1 MTRYLKNFWVIIPVL
16 IVIAVSIINLLG
28 GVRISDDRFQNF
40 LKSADVKVIES
51 NKIYVKI
58 GFGLTFVAKDVSIKI
73 QNFDFKAEEMLI
85 KKSLFGSGISD
96 FTIINGNISVFTQK
110 EDTIYSKIFKLREI
124 LFPSHK
130 TLSKKNALYFKNTS
144 LFLTSKDANLTMAIN
159 NFNGEILGKGERVEI
174 EGDFELNNELYKIE
188 GSIGGNND
196 FGVEVNNNSTIN
208 KNFAIA
214 ISGDNLTFR
223 AFLNKENKGEIAFS
237 VNNITNFLNILT
249 PNTLKVDFGDYDG
262 IKNALYFKT
271 NFAFNDV
278 RKSLEFNV
286 AKIQLFGG
294 KEEDVIIE
302 NSKNDIY
309 KIFINIDSLKIAK
322 EGRLPKLIPPASN
335 VPSLQFGQLIPE
347 ITVLFDVKINEIE
360 LAGVGEKNIIS
371 NISASGR
378 LGYGEVDFNSFFVVN
393 EGLKVLL
400 EGFLYNYES
409 PIRKSLVKVKLE
421 GRDFN
426 LSNTNIIDSV
436 RYKGGERSHFKSS
449 FNFVMLGETGILD
462 DIYFEDE
469 ETLLN
474 KGRVEFNL
482 YLKDRSYF
490 LDANFTKLNVNKIKL
505 ITPSVYTGVSSD
517 LFRTL
522 FDYLKVKAFA
532 NINLNCD
539 ACKMGDEN
547 YQLKLKSNISGG
559 KFEISEFKITNE
571 NIDFNSNI
579 LLDIRNLQ
587 NNLANLNIN
596 VAKWNNFNFANF
608 LKLGN
613 ILERIEDFKMPS
625 LEGFSGVF
633 NLKMQNVAGMYN
645 KLNNLALTLSMVRG
659 ELKEASSFID
669 LNGFKIKDFISIRS
683 FLNEPF
689 PRFSFTAS
697 IPSLNLEGF
706 LKFAI
711 KDEKF
716 DSIKGLTNVSIGGT
730 TKGVLF
736 DSLISNLS
744 ANINI
749 NSNAIEVKRFN
760 VEELS
765 GFMSN
770 QNSVF
775 KGVSNRQITD
785 KMLKTGIYAMEGK
798 MSFQQM
804 EFNIE
809 KIELKSA
816 TSNSIFVGRLGI
828 PSNQNFFLQLVGKTA
843 TVGANLNNKLN
854 GLMPLYIS
862 SAITNEGQNIKVNLD
877 YSQIYK
883 YSEARRVLYK

>member
-1 MTRYLKNFWVIIPVL
+1 MTRYLKNFWIIIPVL
-16 IVIAVSIINLLG
+16 ILIIISIINLLG
-28 GVRISDDRFQNF
+28 GIRISDDKFQNF

-51 NKIYVKI
+51 QKIYVKI

-130 TLSKKNALYFKNTS
+130 ALAKKNALYFKNTS
-144 LFLTSKDANLTMAIN
+144 FFLTSKDANLTMAVN
-159 NFNGEILGKGERVEI
+159 NFNGEILGKGERTEI
-174 EGDFELNNELYKIE
+174 EGSFELNNELYKIE
-188 GSIGGNND
+188 GNIGGNNNFD
-196 FGVEVNNNSTIN
+196 VAVSNNIVVN
-208 KNFAIA
+208 KNFDIT
-214 ISGDNLTFR
+214 INGENLKFK
-223 AFLNKENKGEIAFS
+223 ASLSAENKGEIAFS
-237 VNNITNFLNILT
+237 VNNITNFLNTLT
-249 PNTLKVDFGDYDG
+249 PNTLKIDFGDYDG
-262 IKNALYFKT
+262 VKNSLYFKT

-278 RKSLEFNV
+278 RKSVEFNG

-294 KEEDVIIE
+294 REEDVIIE

-360 LAGVGEKNIIS
+360 LSGVGEKNIIS
-371 NISASGR
+371 NISASGK
-378 LGYGEVDFNSFFVVN
+378 LSYGEADFNSFFVIN
-393 EGLKVLL
+393 NRLKVLL
-400 EGFLYNYES
+400 EGFLYNYEL
-409 PIRKSLVKVKLE
+409 PTRKSVIKVKLD
-421 GRDFN
+421 GKGVN
-426 LSNTNIIDSV
+426 LSNINIIDV
-436 RYKGGERSHFKSS
+436 IRYKGAEKADFKAS
-449 FNFVMLGETGILD
+449 FDFIVLGETGIFD
-462 DIYFEDE
+462 NINFEDE
-469 ETLLN
+469 DALLN
-474 KGRVEFNL
+474 KGRIEFDL
-482 YLKDRSYF
+482 YLKERSYF
-490 LDANFTKLNVNKIKL
+490 FDANFTKLNVNKIKL

-587 NNLANLNIN
+587 NNLTNVNIN
-596 VAKWNNFNFANF
+596 IAKWNNFNFANF

-625 LEGFSGVF
+625 LDGFSGVF
-633 NLKMQNVAGMYN
+633 NLKMQNVTGKYN
-645 KLNNLALTLSMVRG
+645 KLNNLYITLGMARG
-659 ELKEASSFID
+659 DLKETSSFID
-669 LNGFKIKDFISIRS
+669 LNGFKVQDFISIRS

-697 IPSLNLEGF
+697 IPSWNLEGF

-711 KDEKF
+711 KDDKF
-716 DSIKGLTNVSIGGT
+716 DSVKGLTNVSIGGS

-744 ANINI
+744 ANIVI
-749 NSNAIEVKRFN
+749 NSNKIEVKRFN
-760 VEELS
+760 TEELS
-765 GFMSN
+765 GFLSN
-770 QNSVF
+770 QNSVL
-775 KGVSNRQITD
+775 KSSSNRQITD
-785 KMLKTGIYAMEGK
+785 KMLKTGTYQMDGK
-798 MSFQQM
+798 MSFDQM

-816 TSNSIFVGRLGI
+816 TSNSIFVGRFGI
-828 PSNQNFFLQLVGKTA
+828 PSNQNFFLQMVGKTA
-843 TVGANLNNKLN
+843 IVGANLNNKLN

-862 SAITNEGQNIKVNLD
+862 SAITNEGKNIKVNLD